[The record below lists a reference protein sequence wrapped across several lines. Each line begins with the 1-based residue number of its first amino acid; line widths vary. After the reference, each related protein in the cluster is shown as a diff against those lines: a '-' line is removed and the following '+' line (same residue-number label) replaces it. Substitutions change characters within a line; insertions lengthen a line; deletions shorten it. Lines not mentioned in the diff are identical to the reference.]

1 MRQWVLT
8 GMRILEA
15 GGTHD
20 FSLSNRCRILAPQP
34 HNISMARI
42 LEKMDEQVIRSS
54 AEWERLGITDTPD
67 SIRQR
72 LVALHWG
79 VPAFFA
85 ILGFVWII
93 YSQS

>member
-1 MRQWVLT
+1 MIFPLVIGVGFLLLSLT
-8 GMRILEA
+8 TFRW
-15 GGTHD
+15 
-20 FSLSNRCRILAPQP
+20 P
-34 HNISMARI
+34 RI

-54 AEWERLGITDTPD
+54 AEVWERLGIRDTPD